1 MMRKNELASAAVRKT
16 MRGGITAGSG
26 ESWCGRRAEAEAHL
40 CERAQRRG
48 RFLKT
53 AGLDL
58 KQAATGEKD
67 RGVFVGERD
76 DVVIVRWV

>member
-1 MMRKNELASAAVRKT
+1 MMRKNELASAAVRKANE
-16 MRGGITAGSG
+16 RWYYGGV
-26 ESWCGRRAEAEAHL
+26 WRVVVCRRAEAEAHL

-58 KQAATGEKD
+58 EQAATGEKD
-67 RGVFVGERD
+67 RGVFV
-76 DVVIVRWV
+76 